1 MSWANEAIKK
11 VEGLRIPHRNFELAK
26 LDISS
31 ALLTMVPE
39 EMLLI
44 VGPTGVGKSLLAER
58 LSPMILG
65 AAGESDGKYAPVIKM
80 SAMSGSVNGAFSTKD
95 FALSALQAVRHP
107 FYALEQEG
115 WHDAKRLNLVDRT
128 AQGVFRVALKNAF
141 KELRTKFWVIDELQ
155 EIKHIPKGIVGGSAF
170 MDSLKGSVVDTQV
183 RLIVISTY
191 EILRVLLKSTHL
203 LRRKIQVHF
212 PRYLSDKKEDVIAF
226 DQILKVYSEC
236 IRFEGSRSLRDWN
249 EYLYRGSLGCIGL
262 LRPWLRDAL
271 RMAWIS
277 NSRSLQFSHLE
288 ARRRSAS
295 ELSAIDSE
303 ILEGEKLLESD
314 DELAT
319 VAETSLAKP
328 SGRGAKRPFRRHPKR
343 DRRGNEGEVR

>member
-11 VEGLRIPHRNFELAK
+11 IETLRIPHRNYEAAK
-26 LDISS
+26 LDVSS

-58 LSPMILG
+58 LRPMILG
-65 AAGESDGKYAPVIKM
+65 AAGETEGKHAPVISM
-80 SAMSGSVNGAFSTKD
+80 SAMSASINGKFSTKD
-95 FALSALQAVRHP
+95 FALTAMQAIRHP

-115 WHDAKRLNLVDRT
+115 WRDAKRLALVDRT

-141 KELRTKFWVIDELQ
+141 KELHTKFWLIDELQ
-155 EIKHIPKGIVGGSAF
+155 EMKHIPRGLDGASAF
-170 MDSLKGSVVDTQV
+170 MDSLKGSVVDTEV
-183 RLIVISTY
+183 RMVVISTY
-191 EILRVLLKSTHL
+191 EILPVLLKSTHL
-203 LRRKIQVHF
+203 LRRKLQVHF
-212 PRYLSDKKEDVIAF
+212 PRYQSDKKEDVVAF

-277 NSRSLQFSHLE
+277 KSKTLQYSHLE
-288 ARRRSAS
+288 SRRRSAS
-295 ELSAIDSE
+295 ELGAIESE
-303 ILEGEKLLESD
+303 ILEGEELLENGD
-314 DELAT
+314 LPDEASSSRTSRPAT
-319 VAETSLAKP
+319 
-328 SGRGAKRPFRRHPKR
+328 RRPFRRRPKR
-343 DRRGNEGEVR
+343 DPRGNPGEIR